1 MRKVSIY
8 FVYYLPPQREKSAE
22 NFTIL
27 PQDGDFKT
35 NYPCL
40 LNQLNNLNCFVL
52 KAILFDDIH
61 HHGYFIQTLYL
72 YTKIVEISPY
82 GDIRPLLNHASEID

>member
-1 MRKVSIY
+1 MRTMIIY
-8 FVYYLPPQREKSAE
+8 FAYHLPHRVKKML
-22 NFTIL
+22 NIL
-27 PQDGDFKT
+27 PQDGDLKT
-35 NYPCL
+35 NYRCL
-40 LNQLNNLNCFVL
+40 LNHLNNLNCFVR
-52 KAILFDDIH
+52 KPILFDDIH